1 MNGLTTLASAF
12 QNCYKLSTVTL
23 PTSLNNLTTMDM
35 TFINCYNLTTITL
48 PTSMTSLATFTYTF
62 QGCNKLTSLSEC
74 TTYAAGQVNASTNGI
89 NLFELT
95 TYDQP
100 FKASK
105 VDIAGTS
112 ATVKN
117 ALTSIDID
125 WANSTFG
132 GASPQVDLRYNQ
144 LDATEIN
151 RIFTALP
158 TLAKT
163 INVAGNPGAATCDT
177 SIATT
182 KTWTVV
188 TS

>member
-1 MNGLTTLASAF
+1 
-12 QNCYKLSTVTL
+12 
-23 PTSLNNLTTMDM
+23 
-35 TFINCYNLTTITL
+35 
-48 PTSMTSLATFTYTF
+48 MTSLATYADAFNE
-62 QGCNKLTSLSEC
+62 CNALTTITEC
-74 TTYAAGQVNASTNGI
+74 TTYAAGQVNATTHGV
-89 NLFELT
+89 NLFSMT

-105 VDIAGTS
+105 LDIKGTS
-112 ATVKN
+112 DTIKG

-132 GASPQVDLRYNQ
+132 GGAPQVDLRYNN
-144 LDATEIN
+144 LDKTEID

-158 TLAKT
+158 TTAKT

-182 KTWTVV
+182 KTWTVT